1 MRLGRL
7 SAKIIIIS
15 NKRFGLQRSLLDDTA
30 GGIADSD
37 HLTSVVRYDG
47 DTDQWAEVGSLA
59 RGRAL
64 HAVSRVPGATA
75 DYCQ

>member
-1 MRLGRL
+1 M
-7 SAKIIIIS
+7 I
-15 NKRFGLQRSLLDDTA
+15 TT
-30 GGIADSD
+30 GGITDGD
-37 HLTSVVRYDG
+37 HLTSVLRYDG